1 MIKLRL
7 SEDRGKADYGWLR
20 AKYSFSF
27 ARYFDPEHVQFRSL
41 RVINEDRIDG
51 GRGFDTHPHNDMEIL
66 TWVLEGRLHH
76 KDSMGFAGDLEPGQI
91 QRISAGTGI
100 SHSEANASPTESLH
114 LLQIWMIPDK
124 AGHEPSYDQKTISPA
139 SRQNRLALVAAPAAT
154 ENPEVVLIHQD
165 TYLYV
170 ADISEGQQVEH
181 TFADGRHGYI
191 QVAKGKITINGQSLQ
206 QGDAAMLSQE
216 TVATIKAGEDSQ
228 VLLFDLA

>member
-7 SEDRGKADYGWLR
+7 SEDRGTADYGWLR

-100 SHSEANASPTESLH
+100 SHSEANASPNESLH

-124 AGHEPSYDQKTISPA
+124 AGHKPSYDQKTISPE
-139 SRQNRLALVAAPAAT
+139 SRQNKLALVAAPVGNESKDA
-154 ENPEVVLIHQD
+154 VLVHQD

-170 ADISEGQQVEH
+170 ADISKGHQVEH
-181 TFADGRHGYI
+181 AFEDGRHGYI
-191 QVAKGKITINGQSLQ
+191 QVAKGKVSVNGQALN
-206 QGDAAMLSQE
+206 QGDAVMLSQE
-216 TVATIKAGEDSQ
+216 ALATIEAGEDSQ